1 MYFEAV
7 INFWEDD
14 IDEDSGKDIRHHV
27 HKHVLCKAISYTDAE
42 TMATQHGTEITSES
56 IDIGPIRE
64 MKLWDHYPLTEAID
78 DTSIPWFKCTG
89 EYSDVNEKG
98 KRKKYKM
105 TFLVQASDSKEA
117 SVFAKKIM
125 KNETGQEDCEIL
137 RVTKT
142 KISEVLEEEQIP
154 F

>member
-7 INFWEDD
+7 ISFWEDD
-14 IDEDSGKDIRHHV
+14 IQEDSGEDIRRHV
-27 HKHVLCKAISYTDAE
+27 RKHVLCKAINYTDAE
-42 TMATQHGTEITSES
+42 AMATQHGVEITSES

-64 MKLWDHYPLTEAID
+64 MKLWNYYPLTGMVD
-78 DTSIPWFKCTG
+78 DNFVPWFKCVG

-105 TFLVQASDSKEA
+105 TFLVQASDSREA
-117 SVFAKKIM
+117 SISAKEIM
-125 KNETGQEDCEIL
+125 KKETGQDDCEIL

-142 KISEVLEEEQIP
+142 KISEVLEDEQSP
-154 F
+154 L